1 MRIGIVSDIHANLE
15 ALEAVLAVLRGR
27 GADHFANC
35 GDIVGYGPDPGP
47 CIDIVRGLHGWVVA
61 GNHDYAVLGRTS
73 AAGFNS
79 AAGAAIAWT
88 RKQLTAN
95 QQLFLRGLP
104 LTSCCTPLVLVHGS
118 PAAPAAWEYV
128 FTLHD
133 AEAQMD
139 CYSESVC
146 VVGHSHYPFAVERTA
161 GRPARLIT
169 ERSWE
174 LRPDA
179 KYFVNAGSVGQPRD
193 GDPRASCL
201 LYDDRV
207 RRMELLRVEYDVA
220 AVQRKIRS
228 AGLPEFLAVR
238 LASGR

>member
-1 MRIGIVSDIHANLE
+1 MRIGVVSDIHANLE

-27 GADHFANC
+27 GADHFASC

-47 CIDIVRGLHGWVVA
+47 CVDIVSRLHGWAVA
-61 GNHDYAVLGRTS
+61 GNHDIAVLGMAN
-73 AAGFNS
+73 AAAFNS
-79 AAGAAIAWT
+79 AAGTALTWT
-88 RKQLTAN
+88 RRQLTSN
-95 QQLFLRGLP
+95 HRLYLRGLP
-104 LTSCCTPLVLVHGS
+104 FVSHFTPLVLVHGS
-118 PAAPAAWEYV
+118 PSAPAAWEYV

-133 AEAQMD
+133 AEAQMAY
-139 CYSESVC
+139 YSEAVC
-146 VVGHSHYPFAVERTA
+146 LAGHSHYPFAVERVA
-161 GRPARLIT
+161 GQPARLLT
-169 ERSWE
+169 ESSWE

-201 LYDDRV
+201 LYDDRA
-207 RRMELLRVEYDVA
+207 RRMEFLRVEYDIA

-228 AGLPEFLAVR
+228 AGLPEFLAAR